1 MQITEQIHTTVQK
14 LPEPFQ
20 IEALDFI
27 EYLLMKSERNT
38 VQQTIQNESD
48 WSMFSL
54 NSAMR
59 GMENEETPAYSVE
72 DLKVTF
78 A

>member
-20 IEALDFI
+20 IEALDFV
-27 EYLLMKSERNT
+27 EYLLMKSERT
-38 VQQTIQNESD
+38 IAQQAMQNESG
-48 WSMFSL
+48 WSAFSL
-54 NSAMR
+54 NAAMR
-59 GMENEETPAYSVE
+59 GMENEETPAYGVE